1 MATVDIQQAMKSIA
15 QKKFEPLYLLVG
27 EERYFSDR
35 CLSQLRHSVVNDDL
49 REFNED
55 IFYGSEIDAEKL
67 IDALNTLPV
76 MAEKRLVLLK
86 EAHLLTEKVWS
97 QLDEI
102 KELNTAN
109 VVFVI
114 QANQLDRR
122 KKSIKKWLDAGTVI
136 ECQTPQDTARAP
148 WIRSLAQEKGLE
160 LENEAL
166 AYLVQMG
173 GNTLVEID
181 RDLDKLFLFFGEPR
195 RISIGDVAQVLQR
208 SREESIFALSEAVG
222 KRDRPQALFLF
233 HRLQAQGESEIAL
246 VALMARHLRILLKVK
261 AAVKAGI
268 KGQALAQKVGVN
280 NYFIT
285 SYLQQSN
292 LWTLEDLANAI
303 LGLADI
309 DRQLKS
315 SSLKPDLWV
324 ERFLFSPTPVQS

>member
-1 MATVDIQQAMKSIA
+1 MPTVDIQQAMKAIA
-15 QKKFEPLYLLVG
+15 QKKFDPLYLLVG

-35 CLSQLRHSVVNDDL
+35 CLSQLRHLVVAEDL

-55 IFYGSEIDAEKL
+55 VFYGSEIDAEKL
-67 IDALNTLPV
+67 IDVLQTLPV
-76 MAEKRLVLLK
+76 MADKRLVVLK
-86 EAHLLTEKVWS
+86 EAHLLTEKVWT

-102 KELNTAN
+102 KELNSGSA
-109 VVFVI
+109 VFVI

-122 KKSIKKWLDAGTVI
+122 KKTIKKWLDLGTLI
-136 ECQTPQDTARAP
+136 ECQTPQGAARAP

-160 LENEAL
+160 LDNEAL

-173 GNTLVEID
+173 GNTLEEID
-181 RDLDKLFLFFGEPR
+181 RDLDKLFLFFSEPR
-195 RISIGDVAQVLQR
+195 RVSIGDVAQVLQR

-261 AAVKAGI
+261 AAVKAGF
-268 KGQALAQKVGVN
+268 KGQSLAQKVGVN
-280 NYFIT
+280 NYFIA
-285 SYLQQSN
+285 SYVQQAVF
-292 LWTLEDLANAI
+292 WTTEDLANA
-303 LGLADI
+303 LLSLADI

-315 SSLKPDLWV
+315 SSLTPDLWV
-324 ERFLFSPTPVQS
+324 ERFLFYPASTNF